1 MSSEFRLPA
10 APGQELC
17 PPQTETPKATF
28 TPDVQTLFKKHFGQ
42 TPTHVVSA
50 PGRLEVLGNHTDYN
64 HGLVMSV
71 AVDRYIFIASSPR
84 PDGRVEL
91 VSSAFPGAE
100 KFSVSDFKSNPAA
113 RWADYVKGVLAQLR
127 RRGVHFGG
135 FNAAIHNT
143 LPLGAGMSSS
153 AALEV
158 AAAMTLRRLHPFT
171 LTDTGTTLPP
181 RPNARGELPPV
192 TLAERLQYARLCRAA
207 ENEFVGVPCGILD
220 QVSALFG
227 RAWNVMSIDCQ
238 SLTVHHAPLSGVALV
253 VCHSGVKHA
262 LVGGEYKEL
271 RDNCESAARKL
282 GTKFLRTVELKQL
295 QAARTRLTERESAC
309 AQHVVSE
316 IARVV
321 AAERALRADDLA
333 QFGQYLFQ
341 SHESSRDLLKN
352 STVEL
357 DFLVEIA
364 RQHPGCLGA
373 RLTGGGFGGATIN
386 LVAHH
391 QAEQFMAHMVAGYD
405 KQIGVKLQPLVCQIV
420 DGAR

>member
-1 MSSEFRLPA
+1 MSE
-10 APGQELC
+10 
-17 PPQTETPKATF
+17 
-28 TPDVQTLFKKHFGQ
+28 VQDRFKKHFGH
-42 TPTHVVSA
+42 TPTHVVAA

-71 AVDRYIFIASSPR
+71 AVDKYIFIASSPR

-91 VSSAFPGAE
+91 ISSAFPEPE
-100 KFSVSDFKSNPAA
+100 KFSVSDLKSNPAA

-127 RRGVHFGG
+127 RRGVHFSG
-135 FNAAIHNT
+135 FNAAIHST
-143 LPLGAGMSSS
+143 LPPGAGMSSS

-158 AAAMTLRRLHPFT
+158 ATAMTIRRLHPFT
-171 LTDTGTTLPP
+171 LTDTGTALPP
-181 RPNARGELPPV
+181 KPNARGELPPV
-192 TLAERLQYARLCRAA
+192 TLAERMHYAKLCRAA

-220 QVSALFG
+220 QVSSLFG

-238 SLTVHHAPLSGVALV
+238 SLTVDHAPLPGVALV
-253 VCHSGVKHA
+253 VCHSGVNHA
-262 LVGGEYKEL
+262 LVGGEYKKL
-271 RDNCESAARKL
+271 RDHCESSACKL
-282 GTKFLRTVELKQL
+282 GAKFLRSVDLKQL
-295 QAARTRLTERESAC
+295 QAAKTTLTEREFAC
-309 AQHVVSE
+309 AHHVVSE

-341 SHESSRDLLKN
+341 SHESSRDFLKN
-352 STVEL
+352 STAEL
-357 DFLVEIA
+357 DLLVEIA

-373 RLTGGGFGGATIN
+373 RLTGGGFGGATLN

-391 QAEQFMAHMVAGYD
+391 QAEPFMAHMATGYE
-405 KQIGVKLQPLVCQIV
+405 KQTGMKLQPIVCQIV